1 MSTANNC
8 NVPEELYYVVQEH
21 VWVRPED
28 DGTITI
34 GMTDAAQHLAGA
46 IVTATPKGAGK
57 GVKKGKSSGT
67 VESGKW
73 VGPIKSP
80 VDGEIIAANEAVV
93 ANPKL
98 LNDDPY
104 GAGWFVKIRPAN
116 WEADKSSM
124 VTGAQAVADY
134 EAFLKAQGIDCAK
147 R

>member
-34 GMTDAAQHLAGA
+34 GMTDAAQNLAGS

-57 GVKKGKSSGT
+57 SVKKGKSSGT

-80 VDGEIIAANEAVV
+80 VDGEIVAANEAVV

-98 LNDDPY
+98 LNEDPY
-104 GAGWFVKIRPAN
+104 GAGWFVKIRPSN
-116 WEADKSSM
+116 WAADKAGM

-147 R
+147 